1 MRQPLVQTL
10 TQKMN
15 SDNVFADITIQPIV
29 NSDLFTEQNSPV
41 LALILLTNFQ
51 VDMSSN
57 NMQVRCSIQPS

>member
-1 MRQPLVQTL
+1 
-10 TQKMN
+10 MN